1 MFITYKVRYQVKS
14 FKLLI
19 ILNITY
25 VFCLP
30 ALAWIFGEV
39 LKSPIIMRLRDE
51 EKKKRMNDIE
61 IQQQD
66 TTKHTDNYSAQG

>member
-1 MFITYKVRYQVKS
+1 
-14 FKLLI
+14 
-19 ILNITY
+19 
-25 VFCLP
+25 
-30 ALAWIFGEV
+30 
-39 LKSPIIMRLRDE
+39 MRLRDE